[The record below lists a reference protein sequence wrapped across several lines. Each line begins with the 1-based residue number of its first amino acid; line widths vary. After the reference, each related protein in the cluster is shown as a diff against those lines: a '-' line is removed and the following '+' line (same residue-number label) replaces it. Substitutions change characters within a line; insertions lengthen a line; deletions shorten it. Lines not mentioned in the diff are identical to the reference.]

1 MGLVEQVSADIKAAM
16 LAQDKARTTALRNIR
31 AAFIEALKTDGAA
44 TLSDDAAVGVLRT
57 LAKRRKESIDAYVG
71 GGREDLASEERAE
84 LAVING
90 YLPQQA
96 DEATTRAW
104 IADAIA
110 EVGATS
116 VKEMGKVM
124 GALTKAHG
132 DVVDKGLASRL
143 VKELLS
149 GG

>member
-1 MGLVEQVSADIKAAM
+1 MGLLEQVSADIKTAM
-16 LAQDKARTTALRNIR
+16 LAKDAARTSALRNIR
-31 AAFIEALKTDGAA
+31 AAFIEALKADGAQ
-44 TLSDDAAVGVLRT
+44 TLSDDAATGVLRT
-57 LAKRRKESIDAYVG
+57 LAKRRKESIDAYVS
-71 GGREDLASEERAE
+71 GGREDLAADERAE

-104 IADAIA
+104 ISAAIA
-110 EVGATS
+110 ETGASS

-124 GALTKAHG
+124 GALSKAHG
-132 DVVDKGLASRL
+132 DAVDKGLASRL
-143 VKELLS
+143 VKELL